1 MPGGDILVLHM
12 GTITQFRGRKAEA
25 ADAPAHHAGELV
37 AMRHVDLDC
46 VIETVRVLRSL
57 DDQSFLDCY
66 NRRPDPQASGN

>member
-1 MPGGDILVLHM
+1 MLVFHV
-12 GTITQFRGRKAEA
+12 GTITQFPGRKAGQT
-25 ADAPAHHAGELV
+25 DAPARPAGELV

-66 NRRPDPQASGN
+66 NRRAGRQASGD